1 MPTYSHQAIK
11 VLCEKNIAK
20 YVLTSNHDNIHRK
33 TGIPEEKMGELFGN
47 AYIEECLKCHALYER
62 KTQVPTLG
70 RVCENEECKG
80 RLVRT
85 GVRFGQNVPEEA
97 IKKCSKIAKACDLA
111 IIIGS
116 SMTVDP
122 FCSFASTP
130 KKYVIINLQET
141 PYDSYCTLKI
151 HAKSDDVMRTV
162 MKALNL
168 DIGSYEYKQVIYS
181 FQTFKGIHYWSLPF
195 KF

>member
-1 MPTYSHQAIK
+1 MPSYSHQAIK
-11 VLCEKNIAK
+11 VFIEKDLAK

-33 TGIPEEKMGELFGN
+33 TGIPEKKMGELFGN
-47 AYIEECLKCHALYER
+47 AYIEECLKCHTLYER

-70 RVCENEECKG
+70 RYCEDEKCKG

-85 GVRFGQNVPEEA
+85 GVRFGQAVPEKA
-97 IKKCSKIAKACDLA
+97 IKDCSKIAKECDLG
-111 IIIGS
+111 IVIGS
-116 SMTVDP
+116 SMTVNP

-141 PYDSYCTLKI
+141 PYDQDCTLKI
-151 HAKSDDVMRTV
+151 HAKCDDVMKEV

-168 DIGSYEYKQVIYS
+168 EIGTYEYKQVIFNS
-181 FQTFKGIHYWSLPF
+181 CF
-195 KF
+195 